1 MEPSLKVRVDP
12 NRNRSKVTRTL
23 PETQGSGALPGIL
36 ASIVETKRIELEGL
50 RARVGELEDAA
61 SAASLP
67 RNFRG
72 ALAARHQVALIAEC
86 KRRSPGAGDIRPD
99 LDPVEL
105 ARGYVRAG
113 ASALSV
119 LTDRE
124 YFGGSAADLET
135 VRAAVP
141 IPVLRKDFTIDPLHV
156 LEARAMG
163 ADAVLLIVRI
173 LSDDMLATLR
183 DRALDLGMSVLV
195 EVHDGAELE
204 RAVAIGA
211 DLIGINNRDLSTFDT
226 DLGTTLELLDRVPE
240 DVVVVS
246 ESGIRGPEDV
256 AVLGE
261 AGVDAILVG
270 EALLRADDPRE
281 AARLMSSAARME
293 RVVG

>member
-1 MEPSLKVRVDP
+1 VALPPSAWDP

-23 PETQGSGALPGIL
+23 PETQGSRPLPGIL
-36 ASIVETKRIELEGL
+36 ASIVDTKRIELEKL
-50 RARVGELEDAA
+50 RARSRELEAGAA
-61 SAASLP
+61 GASPP
-67 RNFRG
+67 RQFRG
-72 ALAARHQVALIAEC
+72 ALAAPGQVALIAEC

-99 LDPVEL
+99 LDPAEL

-124 YFGGSAADLET
+124 YFGGSPADLEA
-135 VRAAVP
+135 VRGAVP
-141 IPVLRKDFTIDPLHV
+141 IPVLRKDFTLDPLHV

-173 LSDDMLATLR
+173 LSDAALAALHAQT
-183 DRALDLGMSVLV
+183 LDLGMSVLV
-195 EVHDGAELE
+195 EVHDRDELE
-204 RAVAIGA
+204 RAVGMGA
-211 DLIGINNRDLSTFDT
+211 DLIGINNRDLSTFRT
-226 DLGTTLELLDRVPE
+226 DLATTLELIEDVPD

-246 ESGIRGPEDV
+246 ESGIRGPDDV
-256 AVLGE
+256 AKLGE

-270 EALLRADDPRE
+270 EALLKASDPQE

-293 RVVG
+293 RIRG